1 VAPGW
6 RPDLLDGFERLD
18 LPLTAEP
25 LPGESEVVATLV
37 RRTLEADPRRDLR
50 CRAVLSLPGWNDYF
64 FHAHTAEFFEAH
76 GFTFYA
82 LDPRRSGR
90 SLRDPAYRDFVT
102 DLAEPFEELDAA
114 RELIASTHS
123 SLTLSGHSTG
133 GLTASLWASK
143 RPGKLDA
150 LVLNSP
156 WLTLW
161 GAPGYGRA
169 LLPAMDVLSRRDPL
183 TELKVPD
190 SSGRYTRW
198 IHTSGHGEWDFD
210 LDLKAPGGVP
220 IRTGWLR
227 AVLLGQR
234 QVARGLA
241 IEAPIFVG
249 CSARSFLTASRYS
262 ERARTSDIVLDTD
275 NLAASASRLGR
286 LVTLVRVDHGFH
298 DLTLSVPDARA
309 RYFAELERWLGAYV
323 PEPGP

>member
-1 VAPGW
+1 MAPGW

-161 GAPGYGRA
+161 GAPGHGRA
-169 LLPAMDVLSRRDPL
+169 L
-183 TELKVPD
+183 
-190 SSGRYTRW
+190 
-198 IHTSGHGEWDFD
+198 
-210 LDLKAPGGVP
+210 PG
-220 IRTGWLR
+220 
-227 AVLLGQR
+227 
-234 QVARGLA
+234 VARR
-241 IEAPIFVG
+241 
-249 CSARSFLTASRYS
+249 C
-262 ERARTSDIVLDTD
+262 
-275 NLAASASRLGR
+275 
-286 LVTLVRVDHGFH
+286 
-298 DLTLSVPDARA
+298 
-309 RYFAELERWLGAYV
+309 W
-323 PEPGP
+323 